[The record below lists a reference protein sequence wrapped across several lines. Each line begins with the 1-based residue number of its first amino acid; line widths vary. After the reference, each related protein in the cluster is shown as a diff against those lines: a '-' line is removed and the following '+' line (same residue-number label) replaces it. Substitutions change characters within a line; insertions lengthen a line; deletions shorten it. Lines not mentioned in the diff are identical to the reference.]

1 MTEKNMNIAILS
13 QGLLSRIGD
22 STPEKIANIWQIK
35 RVGIRAMKFITARIR
50 HFLGDSLAAIAVVV
64 A

>member
-1 MTEKNMNIAILS
+1 MNIAILS

-22 STPEKIANIWQIK
+22 STSEKIANIWQIK
-35 RVGIRAMKFITARIR
+35 RVGIRAMKFITARIP
-50 HFLGDSLAAIAVVV
+50 HFLGDGLAAVAVVV